1 MADEKLVRA
10 QKVFNTMCET
20 FSANEWY
27 YTKDEES
34 LSIEFKVKGDDLPM
48 EFTVKID
55 AKRQLIILLSQL
67 PFTVPEDKRL
77 DVAIAV
83 SVVNN
88 KLADGSFDYDIAT
101 GTLLFRMTSSFME
114 SDIGNDLF
122 MYLMVCSSN
131 TIDDYNDKF
140 FMLSKGMMSIQDFIS
155 EK

>member
-1 MADEKLVRA
+1 MADEKLARA

-20 FSANEWY
+20 FSSNEWF
-27 YTKDEES
+27 YTKDEGS

-48 EFTVKID
+48 EFNVKID
-55 AKRQLIILLSQL
+55 AKRQLIMLLSQL

-122 MYLMVCSSN
+122 MYLMICSSN
-131 TIDDYNDKF
+131 TIDDY
-140 FMLSKGMMSIQDFIS
+140 
-155 EK
+155 